1 MLACDGWRRGS
12 HGLSARRAWRMMSS
26 RPEGPPAR
34 SRAPEGPST
43 WYLSRV
49 QKVEPVKKNLPMWR
63 NLEFLCICH
72 DCTNFWEKNYML
84 FDCKICSC
92 NLYCFVTKIVVS
104 QFTPHCVEKI
114 VEEND
119 KYQAC
124 LVAAGFIWNGRRE
137 EKAVWCETLSK
148 VNISWNVFTSGQI
161 VSYFLMKPNC
171 FIFLLL
177 PGKMGKI
184 LAT

>member
-1 MLACDGWRRGS
+1 MA
-12 HGLSARRAWRMMSS
+12 AWLH
-26 RPEGPPAR
+26 
-34 SRAPEGPST
+34 T
-43 WYLSRV
+43 WYLSRL

-92 NLYCFVTKIVVS
+92 NLYCFVTKLVVS

-124 LVAAGFIWNGRRE
+124 LVAAGFICSSKMGE
-137 EKAVWCETLSK
+137 EKKRQFDVKLWWVKLTSRETSSLPDK
-148 VNISWNVFTSGQI
+148 LFHIFSWSQI
-161 VSYFLMKPNC
+161 VSYFFSSPAKWGRFWRL
-171 FIFLLL
+171 
-177 PGKMGKI
+177 
-184 LAT
+184 